1 MNPLNLTVTQIID
14 QPNETK
20 TFVLKPHAH
29 TNWKP
34 GQFIS
39 IDVVIQGITYRRS
52 YSIHSSPQDQLLQI
66 SIKRI
71 ENGAVSRYFHDHI
84 RVGAVINGFEP
95 TGRFVYEP
103 QTASRDICLFAAG
116 TGITPMLP
124 IVHAALRQEPQSHII
139 LVYSN
144 RSLSS
149 SLFYDELRL
158 LQESAAEQFTLIPF
172 WSDAKNLMRARL
184 NRDTLESILRNQL
197 RYDKEKAICYTCGP
211 ADYMLMCR
219 IVLTGWGMRP
229 EHILRETFVL
239 PEDEGDDDKPE
250 ELPKPELLG
259 THQVSLTN
267 QGQLFTFDVTYPET
281 IMQAA
286 HKQGIELPYSCEN
299 GICGTCAANCTSGKV
314 EMIYNEVLT
323 DREVQSG
330 RVLVCTAQPATT
342 HVKIEY

>member
-1 MNPLNLTVTQIID
+1 MNPLNLTVTQIIN

-20 TFVLKPHAH
+20 TFVLQPHSAVD
-29 TNWKP
+29 WKP

-39 IDVVIQGITYRRS
+39 IEVVIQGINYRRS
-52 YSIHSSPQDQLLQI
+52 YSIHSLPQDQLLHI
-66 SIKRI
+66 SVKRI
-71 ENGAVSRYFHDHI
+71 ENGTVSRYLHDHI
-84 RVGAVINGFEP
+84 RVGAVLTGFEP
-95 TGRFVYEP
+95 TGRFIYEH
-103 QTASRDICLFAAG
+103 QTAARDICLFAAG

-124 IVHAALRQEPQSHII
+124 IIHAALQQEPQSHII

-149 SLFYDELRL
+149 SLFYNELRL
-158 LQESAAEQFTLIPF
+158 LDPSQFTLIPF

-197 RYDKEKAICYTCGP
+197 RHDKEKAICYTCGP

-219 IVLTGWGMRP
+219 IVLTGWGIRP

-259 THQVSLTN
+259 THQVDLTTN
-267 QGQLFTFDVTYPET
+267 GHTFTLNVAYPET

-299 GICGTCAANCTSGKV
+299 GICGTCAASCTSGKV